1 MNKPIKVLVVEDSAT
16 DAELIEYQLRQGG
29 LPCLTQRVESEA
41 DFRRVIQV
49 FEPDLILSDFTL
61 PTFDGSVALILLTTT
76 GSGSF

>member
-16 DAELIEYQLRQGG
+16 DAELIEYQLREGG

-41 DFRRVIQV
+41 DFRRVQV